1 MGQPRAS
8 GGSKPRGGRVGG
20 QMARGHLTPPPALV
34 QAPVQH
40 QAVPQPGHQ
49 TAWTISLSVL
59 RCCLLASRPLREGMG
74 WPWQGLPWSPV
85 Q

>member
-40 QAVPQPGHQ
+40 QAVP
-49 TAWTISLSVL
+49 
-59 RCCLLASRPLREGMG
+59 RLLPTT
-74 WPWQGLPWSPV
+74 WSPDCMDDFSECPAMLSPGLKAP
-85 Q
+85 